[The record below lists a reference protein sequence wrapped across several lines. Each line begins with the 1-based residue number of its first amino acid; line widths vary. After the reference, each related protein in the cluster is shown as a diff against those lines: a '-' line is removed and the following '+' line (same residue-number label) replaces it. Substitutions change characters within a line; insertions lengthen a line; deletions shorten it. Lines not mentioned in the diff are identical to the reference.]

1 MYSRMDKYHG
11 QKVQRFSIRK
21 YSFGAAS
28 VAVAAYM
35 MFGGAAT
42 VQAQEPGTSAT
53 VTSEQVNSDAG
64 NQADST
70 KPVAST
76 ETSTST
82 VEAQTAE
89 QLATSAPEAAPAE
102 TPKAAEAPA
111 ETPKADTSKLE
122 AAIARLEAALA
133 KAAST
138 EKTASA
144 IESAKAALASAKAV
158 VANEAATKEEVAKA
172 TSAVNG
178 KAFVIESMP
187 KATADKK
194 EEKVNK
200 NQDPRNGKEIPGKG
214 ESGFRTDSSNNDAAT
229 TSTTTTGT
237 SDTITPTNPA
247 QPTAKNIIGSTSTV
261 SRENFTGWDT
271 YKMPFGAQSG
281 SGTLG
286 VDSAEQ
292 KANAE
297 GLQFRVFSDQRAG
310 TRVTPGPSNFTFEL
324 QPSDVK
330 ARVDYGLKLPAE
342 EVQKII
348 EEAPLW
354 RGKLKYNNTRI
365 QSSAAST
372 YFGGGSYEYLLSS
385 IYKLGYEQGIDK
397 VYVKDARK
405 RIEVTKEAKAVGWT
419 VSDFTVSNMPGGLVY
434 DKQSDSIQGVV
445 THSSPFNY
453 QKLVAT
459 VTFTNTKTGK
469 NVRIPLDLHR
479 YGGTAWKDG
488 TPPTLE
494 INDAV
499 KEGKVGEELVV
510 PVEYRDAGAS
520 HAGAPNGRDIPY
532 SLTDENGNPLNR
544 TATIRETVG
553 RAILGVSGVKI
564 TGTTGAGASTVTD
577 LTGDDTKIPGV
588 GFTIASN
595 DMTERNKNGFK
606 GTPTEAGIY
615 RVSIYARDYKETNA
629 NEAYAHATF
638 KISPAV
644 SVKNVHAYDKEVPI
658 TISRGASEAT
668 ITLPDG
674 TNTKIVAKNG
684 KWVVSETTNTAVN
697 VNDEIGTVG
706 ETFNLKVLPTATAKA
721 ATDNINVTASS
732 ENVTATFTRAEVALK
747 TRLGEN
753 VIATFNK
760 STGRWDL
767 PAEIA
772 EKKTVNS
779 DRTTT
784 WLKRDLYVD
793 VDKNGE
799 TIFNVYEYIRTLN
812 AEGKVTAV
820 SDPTRTLTTY
830 NKENAANSVAESAND
845 TNKGMVVTV
854 KYDKGLNKW
863 TADDNSTVTAT
874 KTGDKWTIS
883 TSSGFNGTVDA
894 VYAESSDKASVLND
908 APTVHSTSYTTVK
921 GATVD
926 LVKQKSATVTITD
939 REDDATTAPNKK
951 ETTVTKVTLTSPS
964 GTVTE
969 YSSAAEAAAVKL
981 SEVGTYTVKVEVKD
995 SNGNVV
1001 TADTETDTGTNKGAD
1016 TAVNSTTYKIT
1027 VKDQETN
1034 KLYTVEGDTV
1044 TNDQLKEKV
1053 NPTAVDG
1060 FTPTK
1065 NDIADIPTTAKKAG
1079 QTLEVPATVTYT
1091 KGTETIPVE
1100 TKVDVVV
1107 LPKVE
1112 PTGVTV
1118 LKDSTGLEE
1127 IVKAKVVEAANAVP
1141 TGKLPAG
1148 VTVRVKEVKAETV
1161 PATTATGEQAPA
1173 IAVVE
1178 YVKDGK
1184 VVASKEVEVPVTVV
1198 GSTPSKIVVFEGEK
1212 PTADQAKAA
1221 VTPGTDGTKGEPT
1234 TLPETAGKAGA
1245 TDVKVDVPV
1254 TYDNGKLTETVS
1266 VPVTVLPKPEADEI
1280 LVAKNSDKEKAKEK
1294 VLAQAEKAIADGTF
1308 TGKLPQGATV
1318 TVDNT
1323 VPVTIP
1329 DLTDDTEVEVTVKYT
1344 VPGQDKPLTTTV
1356 KVPVTV
1362 VEGVPQIVPVDES
1375 NKQPDPE
1382 KNIDKTDYPE
1392 GSTFRYKTPDGQ
1404 TSPIDVT
1411 TTGDKNVVVEV
1422 LDPQGN
1428 TIVEVPATVRVVGS
1442 TPQFVVA
1449 DPSKPQPEAKD
1460 SVTPGEYPDG
1470 TTFEYKTPVDTTTA
1484 GEKDVTV
1491 VAKLN
1496 GQPITE
1502 VPAKVVVVDPKTQYV
1517 VADPSKPQ
1525 PDASKSI
1532 DPEQYPDGTTFE
1544 YKTPVD
1550 TTTPGEKDVVV
1561 VAKDGEDKLV
1571 EVPTK
1576 VKVVQ
1581 GNPQIVPVDEGKK
1594 QPSPEDSIDPN
1605 DYPDDATFEYKEEVD
1620 TSTPGDK
1627 KVTVVVKQG
1636 DKVLVEVPSTVRVV
1650 ESYPKYVPVDPAKK
1664 QPDPKENI
1672 NPNDFPTGTTFEYKD
1687 NTPVDTTTPGEKDVT
1702 VVAKLNGQPIT
1713 EIPAKIV
1720 VVEPKTQYV
1729 PVNAEGDKKPKPQDS
1744 ITPDDYPEDSTFEY
1758 KTPEGQTT
1766 PYDGTT
1772 PGEKDV
1778 TVVVKDPDGDT
1789 IVEVPAKIKVVQGKE
1804 QLTPVNAED
1813 KDKPKAEDSIT
1824 PSDYPEGSTFEY
1836 KVPEGQTTPY
1846 DGTTPGDK
1854 PVTVVVKDK
1863 DGKVLVEVPAT
1874 IKVVETKPTPIETP
1888 VTNTPL
1894 TEDDYTKGMKIPE
1907 GATVKVGDLPDLT
1920 TPGEKTPV
1928 KVTITLPNGKT
1939 ITVDVPVNVTPV
1951 KEIET
1956 PVTNTPLTPEDYTK
1970 GIKIPEGGKV
1980 TNVENI
1986 PDLTTP
1992 GKKDPVKVTITLP
2005 NGKVVTVEV
2014 PVNVTP
2020 ITPIETPITKE
2031 KLTPEDV
2038 LKQIKI
2044 PEGATVKVG
2053 DLPDL
2058 TTPGKK
2064 DPVKVTITLPN
2075 GKIVTVEVPVNVTPI
2090 EDIVKKQG
2098 DPITAEDVEKHIPK
2112 GVKVISIGDK
2122 PTTDIPGERP
2132 SIPVVIELP
2141 NGIRV
2146 TMNIPVIVTPK
2157 VTPVVVQVGTP
2168 VTPEDV
2174 QKHIE
2179 LPNGWKV
2186 TKVGE
2191 IPTTTTPGTKPVVP
2205 VEIELPDGRKITV
2218 DVPVI
2223 VTPTVRQ
2230 IVVPQGTPITPDD
2243 VKGHIDLP
2251 KEPGWEI
2258 IEVGEI
2264 PTTIPAGVKPSVKV
2278 KIKVPTGEIIEVEV
2292 PIIVTP
2298 TVTPIVVEVGTPIT
2312 KEDVIKKVGLPEG
2325 WEIVEVGEIPTTET
2339 PGTKPVVK
2347 VKIKLPDGRIITVEV
2362 PVTVTPKSQNGGGV
2376 ISQNG
2381 DSTVQIV
2388 TEYLDENG
2396 NRITSDKEGK
2406 HNPIELEGYEFSH
2419 STTDAKGNTLHH
2431 YKKVKKPINQ
2441 ETPTSPE
2448 KPVATPVQTSSTDS
2462 KQVAVET
2469 TVANDKKELPNTG
2482 TEDKAGLAS
2491 LGLLGMLSAFGLVA
2505 RKKKED

>member
-1 MYSRMDKYHG
+1 MFKPKGRHVRQSQVEKFTRY
-11 QKVQRFSIRK
+11 SIRK
-21 YSFGAAS
+21 VSFGAAS
-28 VAVAAYM
+28 VAVATGL
-35 MFGGAAT
+35 FFLGGGS
-42 VQAQEPGTSAT
+42 VQAAEQVTNPEPTEVQNPQNVNEKSSEPSKEVTGQGSATAKEADGQNNTSVKESSPANETSA
-53 VTSEQVNSDAG
+53 V
-64 NQADST
+64 
-70 KPVAST
+70 
-76 ETSTST
+76 
-82 VEAQTAE
+82 
-89 QLATSAPEAAPAE
+89 E
-102 TPKAAEAPA
+102 TPEVVTEKVAINTASLEDLVAKVEGRLSQLTEDKKTKSVIDDAKNLVNKAKELLND
-111 ETPKADTSKLE
+111 DTKTQ
-122 AAIARLEAALA
+122 AKVNALA
-133 KAAST
+133 KQLSSSLFILNSI
-138 EKTASA
+138 KS
-144 IESAKAALASAKAV
+144 
-158 VANEAATKEEVAKA
+158 EAT
-172 TSAVNG
+172 
-178 KAFVIESMP
+178 
-187 KATADKK
+187 D

-200 NQDPRNGKEIPGKG
+200 NQDPRNGKAISGNG
-214 ESGFRTDSSNNDAAT
+214 ESGFRA
-229 TSTTTTGT
+229 
-237 SDTITPTNPA
+237 
-247 QPTAKNIIGSTSTV
+247 
-261 SRENFTGWDT
+261 DT
-271 YKMPFGAQSG
+271 YKVGDNNELIVPTENYTGKSVYKFDENATSASG
-281 SGTLG
+281 NAGDVRVTGGNPKDLELEIRSRQHEGSDENPAALATSGGRSSLNKG
-286 VDSAEQ
+286 RQDYPLSAEMVS
-292 KANAE
+292 KLENE
-297 GLQFRVFSDQRAG
+297 
-310 TRVTPGPSNFTFEL
+310 
-324 QPSDVK
+324 
-330 ARVDYGLKLPAE
+330 AR
-342 EVQKII
+342 
-348 EEAPLW
+348 LW
-354 RGKLKYNNTRI
+354 KGKLKPDGNRI
-365 QSSAAST
+365 LTAESNV
-372 YFGGGSYEYLLSS
+372 YGDRGGYEFLATE
-385 IYKLGYEQGIDK
+385 IYKLGYEQGVDR
-397 VYVKDARK
+397 VYIPEVKSRFA
-405 RIEVTKEAKAVGWT
+405 ITEASKAKGWEI
-419 VSDFTVSNMPGGLVY
+419 VSAKPWNLLKGLTY
-434 DKQSDSIQGVV
+434 DEKTDSIQGRVIEQFQNGVRDLRFNVV
-445 THSSPFNY
+445 ARNTITNQTVNIAVQNLRTGWVSWQDTKAPKLEVSNDAYIGTVGENLDVDIVYKDHSGSSFNGGAVGVNY
-453 QKLVAT
+453 KLADGRT
-459 VTFTNTKTGK
+459 
-469 NVRIPLDLHR
+469 VRIT
-479 YGGTAWKDG
+479 G
-488 TPPTLE
+488 
-494 INDAV
+494 
-499 KEGKVGEELVV
+499 
-510 PVEYRDAGAS
+510 
-520 HAGAPNGRDIPY
+520 
-532 SLTDENGNPLNR
+532 
-544 TATIRETVG
+544 
-553 RAILGVSGVKI
+553 LGSKQAVSGMAGYI
-564 TGTTGAGASTVTD
+564 T
-577 LTGDDTKIPGV
+577 TKNDGVLGEDKTSIPGV
-588 GFTIASN
+588 NYDLT
-595 DMTERNKNGFK
+595 KNGYPVETDSEGQVNYSK
-606 GTPTEAGIY
+606 GKLSGVPTRAGIY
-615 RVSIYARDYKETNA
+615 TVGVYAKDYDHKDTW
-629 NEAYAHATF
+629 
-638 KISPAV
+638 SPSGHEVQKYITVVVKPTV
-644 SVKNVHAYDKEVPI
+644 SVKNIHAYETSIPV
-658 TISRGASEAT
+658 TISQGATTAE

-674 TNTKIVAKNG
+674 KVTKLEVKG
-684 KWVVSETTNTAVN
+684 DKWVVADGTTNEKAVKGTELGQVGSEINIPVSSETTKN
-697 VNDEIGTVG
+697 
-706 ETFNLKVLPTATAKA
+706 A
-721 ATDNINVTASS
+721 ATDTIKAKATTESVRASLLRNELS
-732 ENVTATFTRAEVALK
+732 LTDNNGSHKATLNSTTGHWELEDSYKEERKELSNGEYELTQRQVYTETQTNGTVNYYIYSYTR
-747 TRLGEN
+747 
-753 VIATFNK
+753 TFNNQGIV
-760 STGRWDL
+760 TNVGEVRRD
-767 PAEIA
+767 
-772 EKKTVNS
+772 KTEVPRVNTS
-779 DRTTT
+779 SSQ
-784 WLKRDLYVD
+784 
-793 VDKNGE
+793 G
-799 TIFNVYEYIRTLN
+799 
-812 AEGKVTAV
+812 
-820 SDPTRTLTTY
+820 
-830 NKENAANSVAESAND
+830 
-845 TNKGMVVTV
+845 GMVTV
-854 KYDKGLNKW
+854 EYNPITQTW
-863 TADDNSTVTAT
+863 TSSDNSRVTAT
-874 KTGDKWTIS
+874 KEGNFWNIRTE
-883 TSSGFNGTVDA
+883 SGFTGLVKGSI
-894 VYAESSDKASVLND
+894 AESDDKASILNN
-908 APTVHSTSYTTVK
+908 APTATSTSYTTVK

-926 LVKQKSATVTITD
+926 LVKQASAAVTIRDT
-939 REDDATTAPNKK
+939 EDDATTSPKK
-951 ETTVTKVTLTSPS
+951 ETTITKVTVTAPS
-964 GTVTE
+964 GQQTE
-969 YSSAAEAAAVKL
+969 YTDIEQAKAHL
-981 SEVGTYTVKVEVKD
+981 LLEVGIYKVKVEVKD

-1001 TADTETDTGTNKGAD
+1001 TANTDTETGNDKGAE
-1016 TAVNSTTYKIT
+1016 TAVNSTTYTIT
-1027 VKDQETN
+1027 VEDQPTN
-1034 KLYTVEGDTV
+1034 KLYTVEDDTV

-1053 NPTAVDG
+1053 NPTAVEG

-1065 NDIADIPTTAKKAG
+1065 NDITDIPTTAGKAG
-1079 QTLEVPATVTYT
+1079 QTLPTPATVTYT
-1091 KGTETIPVE
+1091 KGTETISVA

-1118 LKDSTGLEE
+1118 LKDSTNLEE
-1127 IVKAKVVEAANAVP
+1127 TVKAKAVEAATAVP
-1141 TGKLPAG
+1141 TDKLPAG
-1148 VTVRVKEVKAETV
+1148 VTVSVKEVKQGTV
-1161 PATTATGEQAPA
+1161 PATSTTGVQTPAT
-1173 IAVVE
+1173 VVIE
-1178 YVKDGK
+1178 YKDANNN
-1184 VVASKEVEVPVTVV
+1184 VVATKEVTVPVTVV
-1198 GSTPSKIVVFEGEK
+1198 GSTASNIVVFEGEK
-1212 PTADQAKAA
+1212 LTAEQAKAA

-1234 TLPETAGKAGA
+1234 TLPETTGKAGA

-1254 TYDNGKLTETVS
+1254 TYDNGKLTETVK

-1280 LVAKNSDKEKAKEK
+1280 LVPKNGDKEKAKEK

-1308 TGKLPQGATV
+1308 TGKLPQGAKVEIDKTAPV
-1318 TVDNT
+1318 TV
-1323 VPVTIP
+1323 P
-1329 DLTDDTEVEVTVKYT
+1329 DLTDDTEVDVTVKYT
-1344 VPGQDKPLTTTV
+1344 VDGEEKTTTV

-1362 VEGVPQIVPVDES
+1362 VEGVPQIVPVDEN

-1382 KNIDKTDYPE
+1382 KSIDKTDYPE

-1449 DPSKPQPEAKD
+1449 DPTKKQPEAKD
-1460 SVTPGEYPDG
+1460 SVTPGDYPEG
-1470 TTFEYKTPVDTTTA
+1470 TTFEYKTPVDTTTP

-1496 GQPITE
+1496 GQPIAE

-1594 QPSPEDSIDPN
+1594 QPSAEDSIDPNDYPDDATFEYKEEVDTSTPGDKKVTVVVKQGDKVLVEVPSTVRVVESYPKYVPVDPAKKQPEAKDSVTPGEYPDGTTFEYKTPVDTTTAGEKDVTVVAKLNGQPIAEVPAKVVVVEPKTQYVVADPSKPQPDASKSIDPEQYPDGTTFEYKTPVDTTTPGEKDVVVVAKNGEDKLVEVPTKVKVVQGNPQIVPVDEGKKQPDPEDSIDPN

-1687 NTPVDTTTPGEKDVT
+1687 NTPVDTTTPGEKPVT

-1713 EIPAKIV
+1713 EIPATIV

-1729 PVNAEGDKKPKPQDS
+1729 PVNAENDKKPKPQDS
-1744 ITPDDYPEDSTFEY
+1744 ITPDDYPAGSTFEY
-1758 KTPEGQTT
+1758 KTPEGKTEA
-1766 PYDGTT
+1766 YDGST
-1772 PGEKDV
+1772 PGDKDV
-1778 TVVVKDPDGDT
+1778 TVVVKDSDGDT

-1907 GATVKVGDLPDLT
+1907 G
-1920 TPGEKTPV
+1920 
-1928 KVTITLPNGKT
+1928 
-1939 ITVDVPVNVTPV
+1939 
-1951 KEIET
+1951 
-1956 PVTNTPLTPEDYTK
+1956 
-1970 GIKIPEGGKV
+1970 GKV
-1980 TNVENI
+1980 TKVENI

-2005 NGKVVTVEV
+2005 NGKSYTVDV
-2014 PVNVTP
+2014 PVT
-2020 ITPIETPITKE
+2020 
-2031 KLTPEDV
+2031 
-2038 LKQIKI
+2038 
-2044 PEGATVKVG
+2044 
-2053 DLPDL
+2053 
-2058 TTPGKK
+2058 
-2064 DPVKVTITLPN
+2064 
-2075 GKIVTVEVPVNVTPI
+2075 VTPI
-2090 EDIVKKQG
+2090 EDIVKKEG
-2098 DPITAEDVEKHIPK
+2098 DPITNEDVEKHIPK

-2146 TMNIPVIVTPK
+2146 TVNIPVIVTPK
-2157 VTPVVVQVGTP
+2157 VTPVVVSVGTP

-2191 IPTTTTPGTKPVVP
+2191 IPTTSTPGTKPVVP

-2258 IEVGEI
+2258 VEVGEI

-2278 KIKVPTGEIIEVEV
+2278 KIKVPTGEIVEVEV

-2298 TVTPIVVEVGTPIT
+2298 KVTPIVVEVGTPIT

-2347 VKIKLPDGRIITVEV
+2347 VKVKLPDGRIITVEV
-2362 PVTVTPKSQNGGGV
+2362 PVTVTPKSQNG
-2376 ISQNG
+2376 
-2381 DSTVQIV
+2381 DSTIQIV

-2431 YKKVKKPINQ
+2431 YKKVTNPINQ
-2441 ETPTSPE
+2441 EQP
-2448 KPVATPVQTSSTDS
+2448 SS
-2462 KQVAVET
+2462 
-2469 TVANDKKELPNTG
+2469 NDKKELPNTG

-2491 LGLLGMLSAFGLVA
+2491 LGLLGMLGAFGLVA